1 MTNRSPLISV
11 CMPVYNAERYVSE
24 AIESVL
30 SQTFKDFEF
39 LILDDGSTDGSL
51 AILKGYAERD
61 PRIRMT
67 SRPNK
72 GLAPTL
78 NELMDQARGEFVARM
93 DADDVSLPERL
104 ERQADYLRK
113 HLDCVIVGC
122 HALVIDS
129 DGDPICVWFKD
140 SGHETLD
147 AQNLLGNRGTSLCH
161 PSVMMRRQPV
171 LEVGRYC
178 EHFRIGEDLDLFLKL
193 SERGR
198 LANLP
203 EALLKYRT
211 HATNFTRTRD
221 REAFEDLVQIVNDA
235 RQRRGLP
242 PEPLLFPLPPP
253 AKTEVADSHE
263 LWAWQALEGG
273 NVDTARK
280 HARKSL
286 IVAPFSMNAWKLF
299 YCALR
304 GH

>member
-1 MTNRSPLISV
+1 MTMTNRSPLISV

-61 PRIRMT
+61 PRIRLT

-78 NELMDQARGEFVARM
+78 NELMNQARGEFVARM
-93 DADDVSLPERL
+93 DADDISLPERL
-104 ERQADYLRK
+104 ERQADYLRN
-113 HLDCVIVGC
+113 HPDCVIVGC

-140 SGHETLD
+140 SGHEILD

-161 PSVMMRRQPV
+161 PAVIMRRQPV
-171 LEVGRYC
+171 LEVGRYY
-178 EHFRIGEDLDLFLKL
+178 ERFRIGEDLDLFPKL

-211 HATNFTRTRD
+211 HGPIHAN
-221 REAFEDLVQIVNDA
+221 A
-235 RQRRGLP
+235 RPR
-242 PEPLLFPLPPP
+242 
-253 AKTEVADSHE
+253 S
-263 LWAWQALEGG
+263 
-273 NVDTARK
+273 
-280 HARKSL
+280 
-286 IVAPFSMNAWKLF
+286 
-299 YCALR
+299 LR
-304 GH
+304 GPCPDRQ